1 MKNRNNYTLFTSWN
15 WNKAPKCLSG
25 KTLKE
30 WRASSSW
37 TFTLSAGL
45 PEAMPEE
52 KGHVQWWATE
62 GDLWEHWRH
71 LQVSDG
77 LCKRPGETVQ
87 QWWPPSQ
94 RDRTLLPGA
103 RKHLPLWGGFWETFG
118 IHARSLWAICSA
130 QLLCPTVVDGFLSD
144 LDVHPLAT
152 AWELGKIWW
161 LDQGLSFFTV
171 PLSFSPLPDSY
182 Q

>member
-25 KTLKE
+25 KTVKE

-45 PEAMPEE
+45 PEAMPEK

-103 RKHLPLWGGFWETFG
+103 RKHLPLWGRFWETFG
-118 IHARSLWAICSA
+118 IHARSLWAIWFCSA
-130 QLLCPTVVDGFLSD
+130 ALSHSSGWIPLWPWCSPPCYSMRTWKDMMTWPRTVFLYC
-144 LDVHPLAT
+144 
-152 AWELGKIWW
+152 
-161 LDQGLSFFTV
+161 
-171 PLSFSPLPDSY
+171 SPLFFSSSR
-182 Q
+182 